1 MFEGSP
7 NIGRVGV
14 SQGHLVTEP
23 ARAVRDAAREL
34 EDLGFGALWYPES
47 LIAKECFAAGA
58 LVLAATERIPVATG
72 IANVWARDAMTM
84 ACGARTLAEAF
95 PDRFLLGLGVSH
107 AEQVGPHGFDY
118 SKPVSTMRNYL
129 DRMESLEYIGPEPS
143 RPAPIMLAALR
154 PKMLELAR
162 ERTIGAHPF
171 FVPVEH
177 TRRAREILG
186 DGKLL
191 ATKQTVILE
200 TDPDAARGLARSFTP
215 FYLGKS
221 NYSRAL
227 GWLGYSEA
235 DVADTGSDRLIDDV
249 IAWGDVDAIA
259 RRVRSHLDA
268 GADHVCVHVL
278 SAASGFPMSEFRELA
293 PMLLTL

>member
-1 MFEGSP
+1 M

-14 SQGHLVTEP
+14 SQMGFVTEP
-23 ARAVRDAAREL
+23 AATVQSVAREL
-34 EDLGFGALWYPES
+34 EELGYGALWYPES
-47 LIAKECFAAGA
+47 LVAKECFAAGA
-58 LVLAATERIPVATG
+58 LLLAATQQLPVATG

-84 ACGARTLAEAF
+84 ACGARTLEEAF
-95 PDRFLLGLGVSH
+95 PGRFLLGLGVSH

-118 SKPVSTMRNYL
+118 TKPVSTMRNYL
-129 DRMESLEYIGPEPS
+129 NRMEALEYVGPEPAQ
-143 RPAPIMLAALR
+143 PVQLMLAALR

-162 ERTIGAHPF
+162 ERTTGAHPY

-200 TDPDAARGLARSFTP
+200 TDAEVARGLARSFTP
-215 FYLGKS
+215 FYLGKA
-221 NYSRAL
+221 NYSKAL
-227 GWLGYSEA
+227 TWLGYSDA
-235 DVADTGSDRLIDDV
+235 DVAESGSDRLIDDV

-259 RRVRSHLDA
+259 ARVRAHLDA

-278 SAASGFPMSEFRELA
+278 ADSGGFPMDELRRLA
-293 PMLLTL
+293 PTLLAL